1 MRRADRSVVMTATV
15 VMGSYRP
22 LPEPP
27 MFVSRAAKVA
37 KTLKLRTLAK
47 LYVYE
52 TLLEGLAQDFQ
63 DVAAKLRELIEKH
76 DTMVRQR
83 HLAWHGHLAPPI
95 SPTSAMVWCGARN
108 GRVMTQA
115 VRSPVRP
122 ATRWMR
128 VVSSASARVI
138 AGRMVVSRRASLDLP
153 APRGPSSKRF
163 GAQRL
168 HDISLHQCLSSAD
181 GPTAEPA
188 R

>member
-83 HLAWHGHLAPPI
+83 HLAWHGHLAPTDQPD
-95 SPTSAMVWCGARN
+95 VRN
-108 GRVMTQA
+108 GV
-115 VRSPVRP
+115 VRS
-122 ATRWMR
+122 ATRAR
-128 VVSSASARVI
+128 RDEGGAVVGEAGDAVNTRGLDGFSQGHIRQDGGESAVQHRLS
-138 AGRMVVSRRASLDLP
+138 G
-153 APRGPSSKRF
+153 PRGAKQEVVIRM
-163 GAQRL
+163 
-168 HDISLHQCLSSAD
+168 
-181 GPTAEPA
+181 PA
-188 R
+188 SGFA